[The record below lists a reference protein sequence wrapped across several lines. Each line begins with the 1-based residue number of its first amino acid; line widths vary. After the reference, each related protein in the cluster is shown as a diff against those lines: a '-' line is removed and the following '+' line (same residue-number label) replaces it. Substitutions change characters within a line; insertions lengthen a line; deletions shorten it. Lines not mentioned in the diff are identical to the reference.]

1 MVKVN
6 YCVCCGHKL
15 DYEVP
20 KGKSESS
27 CPNCKIA
34 FDIYCSDADVDVIAY
49 NPDDEVDIEDIKLV

>member
-15 DYEVP
+15 DYEVS

-27 CPNCKIA
+27 CPNCKIG
-34 FDIYCSDADVDVIAY
+34 FDIYCSDTDVDVIAY